1 MEGTNMQCPKCQ
13 FENPQDSNFCLE
25 CGQKLEQ
32 KCPQCEKALPVGAK
46 FCNGCG
52 HKLTATPAPPLKEL
66 SFDEKLNK
74 IQRYLPEG
82 LTERILSQKDRIE
95 GERKHVTVMFC
106 DLVGFTALSERLGPE
121 KAYAIMDEVYEIL
134 IHKVHDYEGTVNE
147 MTGDGIMALFGA
159 PIALEDAPQRA
170 IHSSYAIHIEMA
182 KFSDRPKQEKEM
194 TSPLKMRIGVHTG
207 PVVVGSLGNDLRVE
221 FKAVGDTVN
230 LASRMENMAQP
241 GTTYV
246 TEETFKLTEGFFQF
260 EALGKRKV
268 KGKQESVETYQVIG
282 PSTRRTRFDVS
293 ADRGLTPLNGR
304 ERELEILLDSFEHAK
319 AGRGQAVSIVGEAGV
334 GKSRLLYE
342 FRKAVSS
349 EDALFLEGRCLSYS
363 RGVAFYPIIDILK
376 ANFDIR
382 ESDRDPE
389 IKEKIKK
396 GINIVKADEESTLPY
411 LLELFSVTESGI
423 DKFSLSP
430 EGKKDRIIQAVKR
443 ITFKGSEIRPLI
455 LAYEDLH
462 WMDNGSE
469 DVLKNVLGSIP
480 GARILMIFTF
490 RPEFVH
496 TWGGKSYHSQ
506 LTLNRLSNRESLA
519 MATHLLGTEKI
530 DRDLA
535 DLILGRTEGIPFF
548 IEEFAKSLKALN
560 IITRKDNKYYLTEK
574 FSAKDVQ
581 EVMIPSTIQDVIMAR
596 VDSLSESSKEIL
608 LIGSVM
614 GREFNYTLIKT
625 LTSLPEQ
632 ELLSHISVLKDA
644 ELLYERGIYPETTF
658 IFKHALTQEVVYDS
672 ILTKRKKN
680 LHAQIGNAIEEN
692 FRDNLH
698 EHYTILSEHYV
709 TGDNYEKGA
718 EYSKLAG
725 KRNEKTASINE
736 AIDYAKKQIF
746 CLEKLPVTED
756 IQKKIIDARTA
767 LGLYIVQLNYP
778 IAAKEAVAPII
789 DLSQKIGYKRRLPQI
804 YVITGQYEFEVQE
817 DFPKALNHFEEALKI
832 SQGENDI
839 LSLFFANYSLGLAL
853 LLSCEF
859 EKAND
864 HLGKALE
871 INVAAN
877 SLWGISTMKI
887 FLSWV
892 NLNNGKIHIGCQ
904 LSVEGL
910 RLAEESGDIYSK
922 SIAHINHG
930 YALICKGSLIEAEEY
945 LLKGNELCDKIN
957 FFIWNAFAQTHLAE
971 TYFQIRE
978 YEKSKVHY
986 GKAITYLKQA
996 GFGHSRAN
1004 FGRLG
1009 IARAKVMSNE
1019 KDIDLESLYGYVE
1032 QNNLKEFDGQMPR
1045 YVAEILLNIDDQHLT
1060 EAEDWAEKAIES
1072 DKQNGMEFRLG
1083 QDYVLYAEVFK
1094 RKGDQSKAKGNLN
1107 QAIETFKKCGADGW
1121 VEKYAKELASLS

>member
-13 FENPQDSNFCLE
+13 FENPEDSNFCLE

-52 HKLTATPAPPLKEL
+52 HKLTAKPAPPPKEL

-106 DLVGFTALSERLGPE
+106 DMAGFTALSERLGPE
-121 KAYAIMDEVYEIL
+121 NAYAIIDEVYEIL

-147 MTGDGIMALFGA
+147 MTGDGILALFGA

-170 IHSSYAIHIEMA
+170 IRSSYAIHIEMA
-182 KFSDRPKQEKEM
+182 KFSDRLKQEKEM

-207 PVVVGSLGNDLRVE
+207 PVVVGSVGNDLRVE
-221 FKAVGDTVN
+221 FKAIGDTVN

-293 ADRGLTPLNGR
+293 ADRGLTPFIGR
-304 ERELEILLDSFEHAK
+304 ARDLEILLDSFEHAK

-349 EDALFLEGRCLSYS
+349 EDAVFLEGRCLSYS

-396 GINIVKADEESTLPY
+396 GIHIVKADEESTLPY

-430 EGKKDRIIQAVKR
+430 EGKKDRTIQAVKR

-469 DVLKNVLGSIP
+469 DFLKNVLDSLP
-480 GARILMIFTF
+480 GARILMIFTY
-490 RPEFVH
+490 RPEFVY

-506 LTLNRLSNRESLA
+506 LTLNRLSNRESLS
-519 MATHLLGTEKI
+519 MATHLLGAEEI
-530 DRDLA
+530 DHDLA

-548 IEEFAKSLKALN
+548 IEEFTKSLKTLN
-560 IITRKDNKYYLTEK
+560 IISRKNNKYYLAEE
-574 FSAKDVQ
+574 FSAEDVQ

-596 VDSLSESSKEIL
+596 VDSLPESPKEIL
-608 LIGSVM
+608 QIGSVM
-614 GREFNYTLIKT
+614 GREFDYTLIKT
-625 LTSLPEQ
+625 LTGLPEQ
-632 ELLSHISVLKDA
+632 ELLSHLSVLKDA

-692 FRDNLH
+692 YRDNLH
-698 EHYTILSEHYV
+698 EHYSILAEHYV
-709 TGDNYEKGA
+709 TGENYEKGA

-725 KRNEKTASINE
+725 KRNEQTASINE
-736 AIDYAKKQIF
+736 AIDYAKKRIF

-767 LGLYIVQLNYP
+767 LGLYLIQLNYP
-778 IAAKEAVAPII
+778 TIAKEAVAPII
-789 DLSQKIGYKRRLPQI
+789 DLSQKIGYKRRLSQL
-804 YVITGQYEFEVQE
+804 YAITGHYEFEVQE

-832 SQGENDI
+832 SQEENDI
-839 LSLFFANYSLGLAL
+839 LSLFFANYCLGLAL
-853 LLSCEF
+853 LWSCEF

-864 HLGKALE
+864 HLEKALE

-877 SLWGISTMKI
+877 SLWGISAMKT
-887 FLSWV
+887 FLSQLS
-892 NLNNGKIHIGCQ
+892 LNNGKIHIGCQ
-904 LSVEGL
+904 LSEEGL

-922 SIAHINHG
+922 SMAHINHG
-930 YALICKGSLIEAEEY
+930 YALI
-945 LLKGNELCDKIN
+945 
-957 FFIWNAFAQTHLAE
+957 
-971 TYFQIRE
+971 
-978 YEKSKVHY
+978 
-986 GKAITYLKQA
+986 
-996 GFGHSRAN
+996 
-1004 FGRLG
+1004 
-1009 IARAKVMSNE
+1009 SN
-1019 KDIDLESLYGYVE
+1019 
-1032 QNNLKEFDGQMPR
+1032 
-1045 YVAEILLNIDDQHLT
+1045 
-1060 EAEDWAEKAIES
+1060 
-1072 DKQNGMEFRLG
+1072 
-1083 QDYVLYAEVFK
+1083 
-1094 RKGDQSKAKGNLN
+1094 
-1107 QAIETFKKCGADGW
+1107 
-1121 VEKYAKELASLS
+1121 

>member
-1 MEGTNMQCPKCQ
+1 MNCPECQ
-13 FENPQDSNFCLE
+13 FDNRT
-25 CGQKLEQ
+25 
-32 KCPQCEKALPVGAK
+32 GAK
-46 FCNGCG
+46 FCIECG
-52 HKLTATPAPPLKEL
+52 NKLEINCSKCSHLNPSGSKFCEECGSALSLLSAPPPKDL
-66 SFDEKLNK
+66 SFDEKIEK
-74 IQRYLPEG
+74 IQKYLPEG
-82 LTERILSQKDRIE
+82 LTERILSQKERIE
-95 GERKHVTVMFC
+95 GERKNVTVMFC
-106 DLVGFTALSERLGPE
+106 DMQGSTALSERLGPE
-121 KAYAIMDEVYEIL
+121 EAYTIMDEIYEIL

-170 IHSSYAIHIEMA
+170 IRSSLSVHREIA
-182 KFSDRPKQEKEM
+182 KFSDRLKQEKKIYA
-194 TSPLKMRIGVHTG
+194 PIKMRIGIHTG
-207 PVVVGSLGNDLRVE
+207 PVVVGTIGNDLRVE

-230 LASRMENMAQP
+230 LASRIESLAEP

-246 TEETFKLTEGFFQF
+246 TEATYKLTEGLFLF
-260 EALGKRKV
+260 EVLGEKQI
-268 KGKQESVETYQVIG
+268 KGKQEAVETYQVIG

-293 ADRGLTPLNGR
+293 ANRGLTSFVGR
-304 ERELEILLDSFEHAK
+304 ERELELLLDTFERAK
-319 AGRGQAVSIVGEAGV
+319 SGRGQAVSIVAEAGL

-349 EDALFLEGRCLSYS
+349 EDVTFLEGRCLSYS
-363 RGVAFYPIIDILK
+363 RGIAFYPIIDILK

-396 GINIVKADEESTLPY
+396 GINIVKADETSTLPY

-430 EGKKDRIIQAVKR
+430 EGKKDRTIQAVKR
-443 ITFKGSEIRPLI
+443 ITFKGSENRPLI

-462 WMDNGSE
+462 WMDNGSKDFLK
-469 DVLKNVLGSIP
+469 DVFDSLP
-480 GARILMIFTF
+480 GARILMIFTY

-496 TWGGKSYHSQ
+496 AWGGKSYHSQ

-519 MATHLLGTEKI
+519 MATHLLGTEEI
-530 DRDLA
+530 DRDLS

-548 IEEFAKSLKALN
+548 IEEFTKSLKALN
-560 IITRKDNKYYLTEK
+560 IITRKGNNYYLTEK

-596 VDSLSESSKEIL
+596 VDSLPESSKEIL
-608 LIGSVM
+608 QVGSVI
-614 GREFNYTLIKT
+614 GREFDYTLIKT
-625 LTSLPEQ
+625 LTNLPEQ

-644 ELLYERGIYPETTF
+644 ELLYERGIYPQTTF

-672 ILTKRKKN
+672 ILTKRKRN
-680 LHAQIGNAIEEN
+680 LHVRIGNAIEEN
-692 FRDNLH
+692 YRDNLH
-698 EHYTILSEHYV
+698 EHYSILAEHYV
-709 TGDNYEKGA
+709 TGENYEKGA
-718 EYSKLAG
+718 KYSQLAG

-736 AIDYAKKQIF
+736 AIDYAKKRIF

-756 IQKKIIDARTA
+756 IEKKIIDARTA
-767 LGLYIVQLNYP
+767 LGLYLIQLNYP
-778 IAAKEAVAPII
+778 IIAKEAVAPII
-789 DLSQKIGYKRRLPQI
+789 DLSQKIGYKRRLPQVYI
-804 YVITGQYEFEVQE
+804 ITGWYEFEVQE

-832 SQGENDI
+832 SQKENDI
-839 LSLFFANYSLGLAL
+839 LSLFFANYSLGTAL
-853 LLSCEF
+853 LYSCEF
-859 EKAND
+859 EKANN
-864 HLGKALE
+864 HLEKALE
-871 INVAAN
+871 ISVAAN
-877 SLWGISTMKI
+877 SLWGISAMKMH
-887 FLSWV
+887 LSQLS
-892 NLNNGKIHIGCQ
+892 LNNGKIHIGCQ
-904 LSVEGL
+904 LSEEAL

-922 SIAHINHG
+922 SMAHINHG
-930 YALICKGSLIEAEEY
+930 YALICIGSFIEAEEY

-957 FFIWNAFAQTHLAE
+957 FFIWNVFAQTHLAE

-1032 QNNLKEFDGQMPR
+1032 QNNLKEFDGQVRR
-1045 YVAEILLNIDDQHLT
+1045 YLAEILLNIDDEHLA
-1060 EAEDWAEKAIES
+1060 EVEDWAEKAIDS
-1072 DKQNGMEFRLG
+1072 DIQNDMKFRLG
-1083 QDYVLYAEVFK
+1083 QDYVIYAEVFK
-1094 RKGDQSKAKGNLN
+1094 RKGDQSKAKENLN
-1107 QAIETFKKCGADGW
+1107 QAIETFKEGGADGW
-1121 VEKYAKELASLS
+1121 VEKYTKELASFS

>member
-1 MEGTNMQCPKCQ
+1 MKCPECQ
-13 FENPQDSNFCLE
+13 FDNRT
-25 CGQKLEQ
+25 
-32 KCPQCEKALPVGAK
+32 GAK
-46 FCNGCG
+46 FCIECG
-52 HKLTATPAPPLKEL
+52 NKLEINCSKCSHLNPSGSKFCEECGSALSLLSEHPPKDL
-66 SFDEKLNK
+66 SFDEKIEK
-74 IQRYLPEG
+74 IQKYLPEG
-82 LTERILSQKDRIE
+82 LTERILSQKERIQ

-106 DLVGFTALSERLGPE
+106 DMQGSTALSERLGPE
-121 KAYAIMDEVYEIL
+121 EAYTIMDEIYEIL

-170 IHSSYAIHIEMA
+170 IRSSLAVHREMA
-182 KFSDRPKQEKEM
+182 KFSDRLKQEKKI
-194 TSPLKMRIGVHTG
+194 SAPIKMRIGIHTG
-207 PVVVGSLGNDLRVE
+207 PVVVGTIGNDLRVE

-230 LASRMENMAQP
+230 LASRIESLAEP
-241 GTTYV
+241 GTTYL
-246 TEETFKLTEGFFQF
+246 TEATYKLTEGLFLF
-260 EALGKRKV
+260 EALGEKEI
-268 KGKQESVETYQVIG
+268 KGKQEAVKTYQVIG

-293 ADRGLTPLNGR
+293 ANRGLTSFVGR
-304 ERELEILLDSFEHAK
+304 ERELELLLDTFERAK
-319 AGRGQAVSIVGEAGV
+319 SGRGQAVSLVAEAGL

-349 EDALFLEGRCLSYS
+349 EDVTFLEGRCLSYS

-396 GINIVKADEESTLPY
+396 GIRIVKADEESTLPY

-430 EGKKDRIIQAVKR
+430 EGKKDRTIQAVKR
-443 ITFKGSEIRPLI
+443 ITFKGSENRPLI

-469 DVLKNVLGSIP
+469 DFLKDVLDSLP
-480 GARILMIFTF
+480 AARILMIFTY

-519 MATHLLGTEKI
+519 MATHLLGTEEI

-548 IEEFAKSLKALN
+548 IEEFTKSLKALN
-560 IITRKDNKYYLTEK
+560 IITRKDNNYYLTEK

-596 VDSLSESSKEIL
+596 VDSLPESSKEIL
-608 LIGSVM
+608 QIGSVI
-614 GREFNYTLIKT
+614 GREFDYTLIKT

-632 ELLSHISVLKDA
+632 KLLSRISVLKDA

-658 IFKHALTQEVVYDS
+658 IFKHALTQEVVQDS

-680 LHAQIGNAIEEN
+680 LHVQIGNAIEEN
-692 FRDNLH
+692 YKDNLH
-698 EHYTILSEHYV
+698 EHYSILAEHYV
-709 TGDNYEKGA
+709 TGENYEKGA
-718 EYSKLAG
+718 EYSQLAG

-736 AIDYAKKQIF
+736 AIDYAKKRIF
-746 CLEKLPVTED
+746 CLEKLPVNED
-756 IQKKIIDARTA
+756 IQKKIIDVRTA
-767 LGLYIVQLNYP
+767 LGLYLIQLNYP
-778 IAAKEAVAPII
+778 IAAKEAVASII
-789 DLSQKIGYKRRLPQI
+789 DLAQKIGYKRRLSQI
-804 YVITGQYEFEVQE
+804 YAITGHYEFQVQE
-817 DFPKALNHFEEALKI
+817 DFPQALNHFEKALKI
-832 SQGENDI
+832 SQGENDL
-839 LSLFFANYSLGLAL
+839 LSMFFANYCMGLAL

-859 EKAND
+859 KKSPYYLE
-864 HLGKALE
+864 KALE

-877 SLWGISTMKI
+877 SLWGISAMKT
-887 FLSWV
+887 FLSWLS
-892 NLNNGKIHIGCQ
+892 LNNGKINIGGQ
-904 LSVEGL
+904 LSDEGL
-910 RLAEESGDIYSK
+910 RLAEENGDIYSK

-930 YALICKGSLIEAEEY
+930 YALMCKGSFIEAEEY

-971 TYFQIRE
+971 TYYQIGE
-978 YEKSKVHY
+978 YEKTKVHY
-986 GKAITYLKQA
+986 GKAITYLKQS
-996 GFGHSRAN
+996 GFGHSRTN

-1045 YVAEILLNIDDQHLT
+1045 YIAEILLNIDDQHLA
-1060 EAEDWAEKAIES
+1060 EAEDWAEKAIDS
-1072 DKQNGMEFRLG
+1072 DMQNDMKFRLG
-1083 QDYVLYAEVFK
+1083 QDYVIYAEVFK
-1094 RKGDQSKAKGNLN
+1094 RKGDQLKAKEILN
-1107 QAIETFKKCGADGW
+1107 QAVETFKECGAEGW